1 MGGGVYVLTDLS
13 PEVTPTSPWVRTVTW
28 QLPKPKGAWKQV
40 SCVPGKRN
48 HVPSP
53 SLPSRSYHPFPT
65 LSLAHT
71 LIHLRCPASSTLKP
85 PPGTGDQAPAGRD
98 TTHMPNFL
106 SLCFCWCY
114 SFNRPLLCVENILTV
129 LRKLWWEGRIFS
141 SGPIP
146 TTSAFEALLGPAQLL
161 TCLSLPLAGGEG
173 SFEITQWKSHNPCL
187 APRQRLNTCELSVM
201 AATLFQQDHTE
212 WLFIPELTLTF
223 LPHLSPKAVL
233 KALFLTYSKERTL
246 SVSVNTA

>member
-1 MGGGVYVLTDLS
+1 MSSPTSAQKSLPLVHGSELSHGSYLSPREPGNKSPVSQEKETMFHHLLSPPGPTIPFPLCLLHTLSFTWDALPPPLWNPHQGQETRLQRDGIQHTCLISCLCAFAGATHSTDLYCALR
-13 PEVTPTSPWVRTVTW
+13 TSSQSWGNCDE
-28 QLPKPKGAWKQV
+28 KDG
-40 SCVPGKRN
+40 
-48 HVPSP
+48 
-53 SLPSRSYHPFPT
+53 
-65 LSLAHT
+65 
-71 LIHLRCPASSTLKP
+71 
-85 PPGTGDQAPAGRD
+85 
-98 TTHMPNFL
+98 FL
-106 SLCFCWCY
+106 
-114 SFNRPLLCVENILTV
+114 VQ
-129 LRKLWWEGRIFS
+129 
-141 SGPIP
+141 GPIP